1 MGKKLCALNKTV
13 LFGSWSNFIGK
24 LVLFFATRRR
34 SSYVCYSNGLDYV
47 SGLWNPL
54 ESRTAEMFVCDK
66 LQCHFEIR
74 TRGARK
80 TISGSTYQ
88 NKPGF
93 LAIFII
99 FIAAI
104 VESISLEISRLKYI
118 SKIALQ
124 YLSGP
129 IAGEVQNGK
138 AIKNNIWNRR
148 R

>member
-88 NKPGF
+88 NKPGLLELF
-93 LAIFII
+93 LLFLLQRLLYRFHWKFHGWNIF
-99 FIAAI
+99 
-104 VESISLEISRLKYI
+104 LKSHYNTC
-118 SKIALQ
+118 LGQ
-124 YLSGP
+124 
-129 IAGEVQNGK
+129 
-138 AIKNNIWNRR
+138 
-148 R
+148 